1 MFFLASQALYVKLTK
16 ETSKKVVVDA
26 TFKKGRR
33 ILLLSLNEL
42 MSCES

>member
-16 ETSKKVVVDA
+16 EISKKVVVDT
-26 TFKKGRR
+26 TFKKGGR